1 MRARALAPILLA
13 LLSCGGLSADVE
25 VERFCFTQRVT
36 NLPPAVAGTLPVLP
50 PYAVPLQVPPLLKK
64 EGAHAT
70 VRLLDARI
78 VPTPGEDLAGIS
90 SFVLSLQPASG
101 APVVV
106 VASYTRPSP
115 PPATVPEIFLAG
127 TGVDVVPLL
136 QGGDLQVVVSGSAS
150 GPPPAGF
157 WDADLQVCF
166 HGKAVFPYF

>member
-1 MRARALAPILLA
+1 MRARALAPVLLA
-13 LLSCGGLSADVE
+13 LLSCGGFSADVE

-36 NLPPAVAGTLPVLP
+36 NLPPAVAGTLPLLP

-64 EGAHAT
+64 DGAHAT
-70 VRLLDARI
+70 VRLLDARV
-78 VPTPGEDLAGIS
+78 VPTAGEDLAGIS

-101 APVVV
+101 TPVV

-115 PPATVPEIFLAG
+115 PPATVPQIVLAG

-136 QGGDLQVVVSGSAS
+136 QGGNLQVVVSGAAS

-166 HGKAVFPYF
+166 HGKADFPYL